1 MPSPFQTPS
10 GRRKVVYLG
19 LILGLFVVNTFFW
32 RGVASPLTGGQAP
45 SWTVQAQATKLE
57 LTEETQGDPDLVG
70 SIIRLVLTGSRGA
83 AVTFLWQEAIE
94 KQKRNEWSEL
104 EFIVR
109 SLTKLQPHFLT
120 PWLFQSW
127 NLSYNVSVEADRVKD
142 KYFYIS
148 RGIELLAQGE
158 RVNKDNP
165 DMRYWI
171 AFYYQNKFGVSD
183 ENNSLRSLFQ
193 LSCIPPK
200 QRDPEDLAP
209 KDLQTG
215 RRKVDLKKFEEFC
228 RQHPQL
234 VRRLREPPKE
244 LSRPFRCNTPDEVV
258 EFLADNRRLPTRFVD
273 SAEEQGKLLA
283 GKPGDLK
290 SADQQFPVLPVV
302 KPVRYNPND
311 PEPTAA
317 DNLDDTF
324 GPFTAAR
331 AWFAYAQDPLP
342 DPDPLSDTIDR
353 KERIKM
359 LKDRRLP
366 RQPAEVLFRQSP
378 CRAQSYIGEYLHK
391 EGWFDD
397 SGWSVDGDRAGL
409 GRWFPRGQDVVVGAG
424 KDLATD
430 AWSRAARMW
439 FEFGVQNGMLFR
451 SPAEQINLEA
461 MAVKFQN
468 EFKINRDD
476 QAFPFRPEALP
487 PEMRKNLEAHK
498 RLALMGTN
506 RNMTN
511 FMHHYIKAN
520 AEQDR
525 ETAQARKTIDR
536 AETFR
541 RAAEPERAIE
551 AFEKGFDQWKAVLVR
566 HPDFRKD
573 WSTQEDLYESEVHYL
588 DLIQDH
594 RGEQLRPALTF
605 QGLMTAAAAA
615 AAGAGS
621 PAQAAAGLMYRLVTD
636 GRALPLPVLGP
647 LDGTDT
653 AGQPWI
659 SADAIGTVR
668 QRLHQEAPIQQKP
681 PPDAPARQTPARRT
695 PGG

>member
-1 MPSPFQTPS
+1 MPSPFQTAS
-10 GRRKVVYLG
+10 GRRKLVYLG

-32 RGVASPLTGGQAP
+32 RGVASPLTGGQPP
-45 SWTVQAQATKLE
+45 SWTVQAQASRLE

-70 SIIRLVLTGSRGA
+70 SVIRLVLTGSRGA
-83 AVTFLWQEAIE
+83 AVTFLWQEAID
-94 KQKRNEWSEL
+94 KQKKNEWSEL
-104 EFIVR
+104 EVIVR

-158 RVNKDNP
+158 RLNKNNP

-171 AFYYQNKFGVSD
+171 GFYYQNKFGVSD
-183 ENNSLRSLFQ
+183 ENSTLRSLFQ
-193 LSCIPPK
+193 LSCIPPE
-200 QRDPEDLAP
+200 QRNADDIGP

-215 RRKVDLKKFEEFC
+215 RRKVDLAKFKTFC
-228 RQHPQL
+228 EQHPQL

-244 LSRPFRCNTPDEVV
+244 LLRPFRCNTPEEVV
-258 EFLADNRRLPTRFVD
+258 EFLADNRRVPTRFVD
-273 SAEEQGKLLA
+273 SAEEQGKLVK
-283 GKPGDLK
+283 GRSGDLK
-290 SADQQFPVLPVV
+290 RADQQFPVLPVT
-302 KPVRYNPND
+302 KPIRYSPND
-311 PEPTAA
+311 SEPTAA
-317 DNLDDTF
+317 DTLDDTF
-324 GPFTAAR
+324 DAFTGAR

-342 DPDPLSDTIDR
+342 DPDPASDAIDR
-353 KERIKM
+353 KERIKT

-378 CRAQSYIGEYLHK
+378 PRAQSFVGERLAK

-397 SGWSVDGDRAGL
+397 SGWAMDGDRSGL

-424 KDLATD
+424 KDLAIDT
-430 AWSRAARMW
+430 WGRAYQMW
-439 FEFGVQNGMLFR
+439 RTFGEENGMLFR
-451 SPAEQINLEA
+451 SATEEITLLAQAAE
-461 MAVKFQN
+461 FQKR
-468 EFKINRDD
+468 FKIGRDD
-476 QAFPFRPEALP
+476 IAFPFRPEALD

-498 RLALMGTN
+498 KLVLMGQN

-511 FMHHYIKAN
+511 FMHHYIKAD
-520 AEQDR
+520 AERDR

-536 AETFR
+536 AEGYR
-541 RAAEPERAIE
+541 GEPERAIE
-551 AFEKGFDQWKAVLVR
+551 TFQKGFEQWKAVLVR
-566 HPDFRKD
+566 HQDFRND
-573 WSTQEDLYESEVHYL
+573 ESTQEELYESEVHYL

-594 RGEQLRPALTF
+594 RGDQLRPGLTV
-605 QGLMTAAAAA
+605 QGLTTAVAST

-621 PAQAAAGLMYRLVTD
+621 PAPLANGLMYLLVTD

-647 LDGTDT
+647 LDVPDQDGK
-653 AGQPWI
+653 PWI
-659 SADAIGTVR
+659 GVEAMRTVR
-668 QRLHQEAPIQQKP
+668 GRLNQEAPPQQKP
-681 PPDAPARQTPARRT
+681 PAQQPVRAA